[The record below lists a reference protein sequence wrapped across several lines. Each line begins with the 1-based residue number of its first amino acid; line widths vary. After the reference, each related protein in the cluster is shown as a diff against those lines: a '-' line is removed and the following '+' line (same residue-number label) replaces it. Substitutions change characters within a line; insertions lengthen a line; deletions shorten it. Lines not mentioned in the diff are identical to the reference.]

1 MSQLSH
7 LMAKTNKY
15 TLMEDIFIYGASG
28 HGKVVIEIAEALKLN
43 IVGIIDDNRNIKS
56 VFDYQVIPPFAS
68 KAQIVLAIGNNITR
82 KKIVQKN
89 PNWHYRTLIHP
100 KANISTR
107 SKLGSGSVVM
117 AGVTINTSV
126 TIKSHCIINTN
137 ASIDHDCVIDNF
149 AHISP
154 NVALAGNIKVGEGAH
169 IGIGASVLPNINI
182 GKWSVVGAGA
192 VVIEDV
198 PDNVIVVGNPAKI
211 LKVNKEILQD
221 LT

>member
-1 MSQLSH
+1 
-7 LMAKTNKY
+7 MAKTNKY
-15 TLMEDIFIYGASG
+15 TLMEDLFIYGASG

-43 IVGIIDDNRNIKS
+43 IVGIMDDNRNIKS
-56 VFDYQVIPPFAS
+56 VFDYQVIPPFNS

-89 PNWHYRTLIHP
+89 PNWSYRTLTHP

-107 SKLGSGSVVM
+107 SKLRSGSVVM

-126 TIKSHCIINTN
+126 LIKSHCIINTN
-137 ASIDHDCVIDNF
+137 ASIDHDCVIDDF

-154 NVALAGNIKVGEGAH
+154 NVSLAGNVKVGEGAH
-169 IGIGASVLPNINI
+169 IGIGACVLPNINI

-198 PDNVIVVGNPAKI
+198 LDNVIVVGNPAKI
-211 LKVNKEILQD
+211 LKVNEEILHD
-221 LT
+221 IT